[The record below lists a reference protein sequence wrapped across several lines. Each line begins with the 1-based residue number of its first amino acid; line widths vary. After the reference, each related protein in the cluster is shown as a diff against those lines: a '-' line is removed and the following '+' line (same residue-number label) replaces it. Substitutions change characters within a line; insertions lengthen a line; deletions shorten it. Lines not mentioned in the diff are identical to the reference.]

1 MGAPT
6 LSVHRDDDVYL
17 MSKVNIEDENAGV
30 IAIKQLIWRR
40 RHWKILLHF
49 PLKEHF
55 VFVQPTIHVHD
66 LNI

>member
-30 IAIKQLIWRR
+30 IAIKQLI
-40 RHWKILLHF
+40 
-49 PLKEHF
+49 
-55 VFVQPTIHVHD
+55 
-66 LNI
+66 